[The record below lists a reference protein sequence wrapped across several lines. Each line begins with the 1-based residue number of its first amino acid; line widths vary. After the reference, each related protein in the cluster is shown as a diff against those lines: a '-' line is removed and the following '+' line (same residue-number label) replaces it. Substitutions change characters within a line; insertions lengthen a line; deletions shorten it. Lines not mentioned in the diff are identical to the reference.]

1 MGCATGSTRRWRPE
15 VPENLLEVRDLTITP
30 AGAETPV
37 LHDVSLSL
45 APGERVGL
53 IGESGSGKSLTA
65 QSVMGLLPE
74 ELHARG
80 QVRLQGHSGNL
91 LEANEKTLA
100 GLRSEIVS
108 MVFQEPMS
116 ALNPLMRIGDQIAEV
131 LRIHGKV
138 PRAQIQTRVRELLH
152 DVHMPDPDSA
162 RFAYPH
168 QMSGGQRQRVMLA
181 IALANS
187 PRLLICDEPTT
198 ALDVTVQKHMLD
210 LIAER
215 VAAVEAGLLFITHDL
230 AVVAGVCDRVIV
242 MYRGRI
248 VESGS
253 VDEIFTAPKHEYTRG
268 LLASSD
274 LESSDDR
281 GRLFTL
287 KTALAYSGPQVD
299 AESPAEADSSDGAG
313 ESEESE
319 CREESTTSTRS
330 GHTGTAVAESTDDGN
345 DGAASTRE
353 NDGAASVGE
362 SAPLIEVSGVT
373 RVFRG
378 RGLFGRRRSQVTAL
392 GGIDFT
398 VAGGARLG
406 IVGESGSGKST
417 LLNILSGL
425 DRPTT
430 GHVRVGDIRVEAAS
444 SQALRRLRENL
455 QIVFQ
460 DPFASL
466 DPRMRIADIVSE
478 PLIAAGVDKD
488 ERIARVEE
496 MIASVDLDADSL
508 RRYPHQFS
516 GGQRQRISIAR
527 ALVTRP
533 QILVADEPVSAL
545 DVSVRAQVLNLLTD
559 LVDEYALTLLFVSHD
574 LGVVKHL
581 CSDVIVMKA
590 GQIIESG
597 ATEDIYAH
605 PQEEYTRRLIAATPS
620 LAEALAAG

>member
-1 MGCATGSTRRWRPE
+1 M
-15 VPENLLEVRDLTITP
+15 PENLLEVRDLTITP
-30 AGAETPV
+30 AGTQTPV

-45 APGERVGL
+45 ASGERVGL

-74 ELHARG
+74 ELHTRG
-80 QVRLQGHSGNL
+80 RVHLQGHSGNL
-91 LEANEKTLA
+91 LDAKETTLA
-100 GLRSEIVS
+100 GMRSDIVS

-138 PRAQIQTRVRELLH
+138 PRAQIPTRVRDLLR

-198 ALDVTVQKHMLD
+198 ALDVTVQKRMLD

-215 VAAVEAGLLFITHDL
+215 VSDVEAGLLFITHDL
-230 AVVAGVCDRVIV
+230 AVVAGICDRVIV

-248 VESGS
+248 VETGS
-253 VDEIFTAPKHEYTRG
+253 VDEIFTAPQHEYTRG

-274 LESSDDR
+274 LDATDER

-287 KTALAYSGPQVD
+287 KTALAYSGPRLDKAASSAEPVEPGDSVD
-299 AESPAEADSSDGAG
+299 
-313 ESEESE
+313 
-319 CREESTTSTRS
+319 
-330 GHTGTAVAESTDDGN
+330 GTASVTDD
-345 DGAASTRE
+345 DGT
-353 NDGAASVGE
+353 ASVRE
-362 SAPLIEVSGVT
+362 SAPLIDVSDVT

-378 RGLFGRRRSQVTAL
+378 RGLFGRRRSDVTAL
-392 GGIDFT
+392 GGIDFAVST
-398 VAGGARLG
+398 GARLG

-444 SQALRRLRENL
+444 SQALRRLRERL

-466 DPRMRIADIVSE
+466 DPRMRIADIVAE
-478 PLIAAGVDKD
+478 PLIAAGIDKD
-488 ERIARVEE
+488 ERDARVVE
-496 MIASVDLDADSL
+496 MITAVDLDADSL

-527 ALVTRP
+527 ALVTKP

-590 GQIIESG
+590 GQIVESG
-597 ATEDIYAH
+597 ATEDIYAN
-605 PQEEYTRRLIAATPS
+605 PQEEYTRSLIAATPS

>member
-1 MGCATGSTRRWRPE
+1 MA
-15 VPENLLEVRDLTITP
+15 ENLLEVRDLTITP
-30 AGAETPV
+30 SGADAAV
-37 LHDVSLSL
+37 LHDVSLNL
-45 APGERVGL
+45 EPGERVGL

-74 ELHARG
+74 ELHAEGR
-80 QVRLQGHSGNL
+80 VHLQGHHGNL

-100 GLRSEIVS
+100 SLRSDIVS

-131 LRIHGKV
+131 LRIHGKI
-138 PRAQIQTRVRELLH
+138 PRAQIPARVKELLE
-152 DVHMPDPDSA
+152 DVRMPDPDSA

-187 PRLLICDEPTT
+187 PKLLICDEPTT
-198 ALDVTVQKHMLD
+198 ALDVTVQRHMLD

-215 VAAVEAGLLFITHDL
+215 VSAVEAGLLFITHDL

-248 VESGS
+248 VETGT
-253 VDEIFTAPKHEYTRG
+253 VTEIFTDPQHEYTRG

-274 LESSDDR
+274 LEATDGN

-287 KTALAYSGPQVD
+287 KTALAYTGPQTSAGEDTPDPVGT
-299 AESPAEADSSDGAG
+299 ETVEADDPAG
-313 ESEESE
+313 
-319 CREESTTSTRS
+319 
-330 GHTGTAVAESTDDGN
+330 GNIAVDDVGE
-345 DGAASTRE
+345 AASAR
-353 NDGAASVGE
+353 D
-362 SAPLIEVSGVT
+362 SAPLIEVADVT
-373 RVFRG
+373 RVFKG
-378 RGLFGRRRSQVTAL
+378 RGLFGRRRSDVTAL
-392 GGIDFT
+392 DGIDFS
-398 VAGGARLG
+398 VAAGERLG

-417 LLNILSGL
+417 LLGILSGL

-444 SQALRRLRENL
+444 SRSLRALRENL

-466 DPRMRIADIVSE
+466 DPRMRVADIVAE
-478 PLIAAGVDKD
+478 PLIAAGVEKD

-496 MIASVDLDADSL
+496 MLEAVDLDARSL

-559 LVDEYALTLLFVSHD
+559 LVEDYALTLLFVSHD
-574 LGVVKHL
+574 LGVVQHL
-581 CSDVIVMKA
+581 CSQIIVMKD
-590 GQIIESG
+590 GRIVESG
-597 ATEDIYAH
+597 ATEDIYAN
-605 PQEEYTRRLIAATPS
+605 PRQEYTRRLIAATPS
-620 LAEALAAG
+620 LTDALGASG

>member
-1 MGCATGSTRRWRPE
+1 M
-15 VPENLLEVRDLTITP
+15 PENLLEVRDLTITP

-65 QSVMGLLPE
+65 QSVMGLLPD

-80 QVRLQGHSGNL
+80 QVHLQGHSGNL

-100 GLRSEIVS
+100 GLRSDIVS

-230 AVVAGVCDRVIV
+230 AVVAGVCDRVVV

-274 LESSDDR
+274 LESTDDR
-281 GRLFTL
+281 GRLFTP
-287 KTALAYSGPQVD
+287 KTALAYSGPQVEEAEPQPD
-299 AESPAEADSSDGAG
+299 ARESQDS
-313 ESEESE
+313 E
-319 CREESTTSTRS
+319 
-330 GHTGTAVAESTDDGN
+330 
-345 DGAASTRE
+345 DGAASAKE
-353 NDGAASVGE
+353 GNGAASAKE
-362 SAPLIEVSGVT
+362 SAPLIEVSDVT

-378 RGLFGRRRSQVTAL
+378 RGLFGRGRSRVTAL

-398 VAGGARLG
+398 VASGARLG

-466 DPRMRIADIVSE
+466 DPRMRIADIVAE

-488 ERIARVEE
+488 ERTARVEE
-496 MIASVDLDADSL
+496 MIAAVDLDTDSL

-581 CSDVIVMKA
+581 CSEVIVMKS

-597 ATEDIYAH
+597 ATEDIYAN
-605 PQEEYTRRLIAATPS
+605 PQEEYTRSLIAATPS

>member
-74 ELHARG
+74 ELHAQG
-80 QVRLQGHSGNL
+80 QVHLQGHSGNL

-100 GLRSEIVS
+100 GLRSDIVS

-138 PRAQIQTRVRELLH
+138 PRAQIPTRVRELLH

-230 AVVAGVCDRVIV
+230 AVVAGVCDRVVV

-274 LESSDDR
+274 LESTDDR

-287 KTALAYSGPQVD
+287 KTALAYSGPQ
-299 AESPAEADSSDGAG
+299 AEAAEFAADARESQDS
-313 ESEESE
+313 E
-319 CREESTTSTRS
+319 
-330 GHTGTAVAESTDDGN
+330 
-345 DGAASTRE
+345 DGAASATE
-353 NDGAASVGE
+353 DGGAASARE
-362 SAPLIEVSGVT
+362 PAPLIEVSDVT

-378 RGLFGRRRSQVTAL
+378 RGLFGRGRSQVTAL

-398 VAGGARLG
+398 VASGARLG

-444 SQALRRLRENL
+444 SQALRRLRQNL

-466 DPRMRIADIVSE
+466 DPRMRIADIVAE

-488 ERIARVEE
+488 ERTARVEE
-496 MIASVDLDADSL
+496 MIAAVDLDADSL

-581 CSDVIVMKA
+581 CSEVIVMKS

-597 ATEDIYAH
+597 ATENIYAN
-605 PQEEYTRRLIAATPS
+605 PQEEYTRSLIAATPS

>member
-1 MGCATGSTRRWRPE
+1 M
-15 VPENLLEVRDLTITP
+15 PENLLEVCDLTITP

>member
-1 MGCATGSTRRWRPE
+1 M
-15 VPENLLEVRDLTITP
+15 PENLLEVRDLTITP

-65 QSVMGLLPE
+65 QSVMGLLPD

-80 QVRLQGHSGNL
+80 QVHLQGHSGNL

-100 GLRSEIVS
+100 GLRSDIVS

-215 VAAVEAGLLFITHDL
+215 VAAVEAVLLFITHDL
-230 AVVAGVCDRVIV
+230 AVVAGVCDRVVV

-274 LESSDDR
+274 LESTDDR
-281 GRLFTL
+281 GRLFTP
-287 KTALAYSGPQVD
+287 KTALAYSGPQVEEAEPQPD
-299 AESPAEADSSDGAG
+299 ARESQDS
-313 ESEESE
+313 E
-319 CREESTTSTRS
+319 
-330 GHTGTAVAESTDDGN
+330 
-345 DGAASTRE
+345 DGAASAKE
-353 NDGAASVGE
+353 GNGAASAKE
-362 SAPLIEVSGVT
+362 SAPLIEVSDVT

-378 RGLFGRRRSQVTAL
+378 RGLFGRGRSRVTAL

-398 VAGGARLG
+398 VASGARLG

-466 DPRMRIADIVSE
+466 DPRMRIADIVAE
-478 PLIAAGVDKD
+478 PLIAASVDKD
-488 ERIARVEE
+488 ERTARVEE
-496 MIASVDLDADSL
+496 MIAAVDLDADSL

-581 CSDVIVMKA
+581 CSEVIVMKS

-597 ATEDIYAH
+597 ATEDIYAN
-605 PQEEYTRRLIAATPS
+605 PQEEYTRSLIAATPS

>member
-1 MGCATGSTRRWRPE
+1 M
-15 VPENLLEVRDLTITP
+15 PENLLEVRDLTITP
-30 AGAETPV
+30 AGTQTPV

-45 APGERVGL
+45 ASGERVGL

-74 ELHARG
+74 ELHTRG
-80 QVRLQGHSGNL
+80 RVHLQGHSGNL
-91 LEANEKTLA
+91 LDAKETTLA
-100 GLRSEIVS
+100 GMRSDIVS

-138 PRAQIQTRVRELLH
+138 PRAQIPTRVRDLLR

-198 ALDVTVQKHMLD
+198 ALDVTVQKRMLD

-215 VAAVEAGLLFITHDL
+215 VSDVEAGLLFITHDL
-230 AVVAGVCDRVIV
+230 AVVAGICDRVIV

-248 VESGS
+248 VETGS
-253 VDEIFTAPKHEYTRG
+253 VDEIFTAPQHEYTRG

-274 LESSDDR
+274 LDATDER

-287 KTALAYSGPQVD
+287 KTALAYSGPRLDKAASSAEPVEPGDSVD
-299 AESPAEADSSDGAG
+299 
-313 ESEESE
+313 
-319 CREESTTSTRS
+319 
-330 GHTGTAVAESTDDGN
+330 GTASVTDD
-345 DGAASTRE
+345 DGT
-353 NDGAASVGE
+353 ASVTDDDGTASVRE
-362 SAPLIEVSGVT
+362 SAPLIDVSDVT

-378 RGLFGRRRSQVTAL
+378 RGLFGRRRSDVTAL
-392 GGIDFT
+392 GGIDFAVST
-398 VAGGARLG
+398 GARLG

-444 SQALRRLRENL
+444 SQALRRLRERL

-466 DPRMRIADIVSE
+466 DPRMRIADIVAE
-478 PLIAAGVDKD
+478 PLIAAGIDKD
-488 ERIARVEE
+488 ERDARVME
-496 MIASVDLDADSL
+496 MITAVDLDADSL

-527 ALVTRP
+527 ALVTKP
-533 QILVADEPVSAL
+533 QILVADETVSAL

-590 GQIIESG
+590 GQIVESG
-597 ATEDIYAH
+597 ATEDIYAN
-605 PQEEYTRRLIAATPS
+605 PQEEYTRSLIAATPS

>member
-1 MGCATGSTRRWRPE
+1 M
-15 VPENLLEVRDLTITP
+15 PENLLEVCDLTITP

-138 PRAQIQTRVRELLH
+138 PRAQIPTRVRELLH

-162 RFAYPH
+162 RFAYQH

-198 ALDVTVQKHMLD
+198 ALDVTVQKQMLD

-274 LESSDDR
+274 LESTDDR

-353 NDGAASVGE
+353 NDGAASVWE

-559 LVDEYALTLLFVSHD
+559 IVDEYALTLLFVSHD

-605 PQEEYTRRLIAATPS
+605 QQEEYTRRLIAATPS

>member
-1 MGCATGSTRRWRPE
+1 M
-15 VPENLLEVRDLTITP
+15 PENLLEVRDLTITP

-65 QSVMGLLPE
+65 QSVMGLLPD

-80 QVRLQGHSGNL
+80 QVHLQGHSGNL

-100 GLRSEIVS
+100 GLRSDIVS

-138 PRAQIQTRVRELLH
+138 PRAQIPTRVRELLH

-230 AVVAGVCDRVIV
+230 AVVAGVCDRVVV

-274 LESSDDR
+274 LESTDDR
-281 GRLFTL
+281 GRLFTP
-287 KTALAYSGPQVD
+287 KTALAYSGPQVEEAEPQPD
-299 AESPAEADSSDGAG
+299 ARESQDS
-313 ESEESE
+313 E
-319 CREESTTSTRS
+319 
-330 GHTGTAVAESTDDGN
+330 
-345 DGAASTRE
+345 DGAASAKE
-353 NDGAASVGE
+353 GNGAASAKE
-362 SAPLIEVSGVT
+362 SAPLIEVSDVT

-378 RGLFGRRRSQVTAL
+378 RGLFGRGRSRVTAL

-398 VAGGARLG
+398 VASGARLG

-466 DPRMRIADIVSE
+466 DPRMRIADIVAE
-478 PLIAAGVDKD
+478 PLIAASVDKD
-488 ERIARVEE
+488 ERTARVEE
-496 MIASVDLDADSL
+496 MIAAVDLDADSL

-581 CSDVIVMKA
+581 CSEVIVMKS

-597 ATEDIYAH
+597 ATENIYAN
-605 PQEEYTRRLIAATPS
+605 PQEEYTRSLIAATPS

>member
-1 MGCATGSTRRWRPE
+1 MGCATGSTRRWRSE
-15 VPENLLEVRDLTITP
+15 VPENLLEVRDLTITA
-30 AGAETPV
+30 AGADAPV

-80 QVRLQGHSGNL
+80 QVHLQGHSGNL

-100 GLRSEIVS
+100 GLRSDIVS

-138 PRAQIQTRVRELLH
+138 PRAQIPTRVRELLH
-152 DVHMPDPDSA
+152 DVHIPDPDGA

-274 LESSDDR
+274 LESTDDH

-287 KTALAYSGPQVD
+287 KTALAYSGPQVEET
-299 AESPAEADSSDGAG
+299 ESAAVV
-313 ESEESE
+313 
-319 CREESTTSTRS
+319 ESTGDDTGGAASS
-330 GHTGTAVAESTDDGN
+330 GDNVGDASARDT
-345 DGAASTRE
+345 DGAASAKE
-353 NDGAASVGE
+353 P
-362 SAPLIEVSGVT
+362 APLIEVSDVT
-373 RVFRG
+373 RVFLG
-378 RGLFGRRRSQVTAL
+378 RGLFGRRRSEVTAL
-392 GGIDFT
+392 DGIDFT
-398 VAGGARLG
+398 VASGARLG

-466 DPRMRIADIVSE
+466 DPRMRIADIVAE

-488 ERIARVEE
+488 ERTARVEE
-496 MIASVDLDADSL
+496 MIAAVDLETDSL

-527 ALVTRP
+527 ALVTKP

-581 CSDVIVMKA
+581 CSEVIVMRA
-590 GQIIESG
+590 GQIIETG
-597 ATEDIYAH
+597 ATDDIYANC
-605 PQEEYTRRLIAATPS
+605 QEEYTRSLIAATPS

>member
-1 MGCATGSTRRWRPE
+1 M
-15 VPENLLEVRDLTITP
+15 PENLLEVRDLTITP

-65 QSVMGLLPE
+65 QSVMGLLPD

-80 QVRLQGHSGNL
+80 QVHLQGHSGNL

-100 GLRSEIVS
+100 GLRSDIVS

-230 AVVAGVCDRVIV
+230 AVVAGVCDRVVV

-274 LESSDDR
+274 LESTDDR
-281 GRLFTL
+281 GRLFTP
-287 KTALAYSGPQVD
+287 KTALAYSGPQVEEAEPQPD
-299 AESPAEADSSDGAG
+299 ARESQDSA
-313 ESEESE
+313 
-319 CREESTTSTRS
+319 
-330 GHTGTAVAESTDDGN
+330 
-345 DGAASTRE
+345 DGAASAKE
-353 NDGAASVGE
+353 GNGAASAKE
-362 SAPLIEVSGVT
+362 SAPLIEVSDVT

-378 RGLFGRRRSQVTAL
+378 RGLFGRGRSRVTAL

-398 VAGGARLG
+398 VASGARLG

-466 DPRMRIADIVSE
+466 DPRMRIADIVAE

-488 ERIARVEE
+488 ERTARVEE
-496 MIASVDLDADSL
+496 MIAAVDLDTDSL

-581 CSDVIVMKA
+581 CSEVIVMKS

-597 ATEDIYAH
+597 ATEDIYAN
-605 PQEEYTRRLIAATPS
+605 PQEEYTRSLIAATPS

>member
-1 MGCATGSTRRWRPE
+1 

-30 AGAETPV
+30 AGADAAV

-45 APGERVGL
+45 AQGERVGL

-74 ELHARG
+74 ELNARG
-80 QVRLQGHSGNL
+80 QVHLHGHSGNL
-91 LEANEKTLA
+91 LESNEKTLA
-100 GLRSEIVS
+100 GLRSDIVS

-131 LRIHGKV
+131 LRIHGKA
-138 PRAQIQTRVRELLH
+138 PRGQIPTRVRELLR

-168 QMSGGQRQRVMLA
+168 QLSGGQRQRVMLA

-215 VAAVEAGLLFITHDL
+215 VSAVEAGLLFITHDL

-274 LESSDDR
+274 LEATDDR

-287 KTALAYSGPQVD
+287 KTALAYSGPQIG
-299 AESPAEADSSDGAG
+299 EAEASADVG
-313 ESEESE
+313 ES
-319 CREESTTSTRS
+319 
-330 GHTGTAVAESTDDGN
+330 GDDGV
-345 DGAASTRE
+345 GAAS
-353 NDGAASVGE
+353 AKE
-362 SAPLIEVSGVT
+362 SAPLIEVSDVT

-378 RGLFGRRRSQVTAL
+378 RGLFGRRRSDVTAL
-392 GGIDFT
+392 GGIDFS
-398 VAGGARLG
+398 VAAGARLG

-466 DPRMRIADIVSE
+466 DPRMRIADIVAE

-488 ERIARVEE
+488 ERAARVEE
-496 MIASVDLDADSL
+496 MIAAVDLDQDSL

-581 CSDVIVMKA
+581 CSEVIVMRA
-590 GQIIESG
+590 GQIVESG
-597 ATEDIYAH
+597 ATEDIYAN

-620 LAEALAAG
+620 LAEALATG

>member
-1 MGCATGSTRRWRPE
+1 M
-15 VPENLLEVRDLTITP
+15 PENLLEVRDLTITP

-65 QSVMGLLPE
+65 QSVMGLLPD

-80 QVRLQGHSGNL
+80 QVHLQGHSGNL

-100 GLRSEIVS
+100 GLRSDIVS

-230 AVVAGVCDRVIV
+230 AVVAGVCDRVVV

-253 VDEIFTAPKHEYTRG
+253 VDEIFTAPKHKYTRG

-274 LESSDDR
+274 LESTDDR
-281 GRLFTL
+281 GRLFTP
-287 KTALAYSGPQVD
+287 KTALAYSGPQVEEAEPQPD
-299 AESPAEADSSDGAG
+299 ARESQDS
-313 ESEESE
+313 E
-319 CREESTTSTRS
+319 
-330 GHTGTAVAESTDDGN
+330 
-345 DGAASTRE
+345 DGAASAKE
-353 NDGAASVGE
+353 GNGAASAKE
-362 SAPLIEVSGVT
+362 SAPLIEVSDVT

-378 RGLFGRRRSQVTAL
+378 RGLFGRGRSRVTAL

-398 VAGGARLG
+398 VASGARLG

-466 DPRMRIADIVSE
+466 DPRMRIADIVAE
-478 PLIAAGVDKD
+478 PLIAASVDKD
-488 ERIARVEE
+488 ERTARVEE
-496 MIASVDLDADSL
+496 MIAAVDLDADSL

-581 CSDVIVMKA
+581 CSEVIVMKS

-597 ATEDIYAH
+597 ATEDIYAN
-605 PQEEYTRRLIAATPS
+605 PQEEYTRSLIAATPS

>member
-1 MGCATGSTRRWRPE
+1 

-30 AGAETPV
+30 AGADAAV

-45 APGERVGL
+45 AQGERVGL

-74 ELHARG
+74 ELNARG
-80 QVRLQGHSGNL
+80 QVHLHGHSGNL
-91 LEANEKTLA
+91 LESNEKTLA
-100 GLRSEIVS
+100 GLRSDIVS

-131 LRIHGKV
+131 LRIHGKA
-138 PRAQIQTRVRELLH
+138 PRGQIPTRVRELLR

-168 QMSGGQRQRVMLA
+168 QLSGGQRQRVMLA

-215 VAAVEAGLLFITHDL
+215 VSAVEAGLLFITHDL

-274 LESSDDR
+274 LEATDDR

-287 KTALAYSGPQVD
+287 KTALAYSGPQIG
-299 AESPAEADSSDGAG
+299 EAEASADVG
-313 ESEESE
+313 ES
-319 CREESTTSTRS
+319 
-330 GHTGTAVAESTDDGN
+330 GDDGV
-345 DGAASTRE
+345 
-353 NDGAASVGE
+353 GAASVRE
-362 SAPLIEVSGVT
+362 SAPLIEVSDVT

-378 RGLFGRRRSQVTAL
+378 RGLFGRRRSDVTAL
-392 GGIDFT
+392 GGIDFS
-398 VAGGARLG
+398 VAAGARLG

-430 GHVRVGDIRVEAAS
+430 GHVRVGDLRVEAAS

-466 DPRMRIADIVSE
+466 DPRMRIADIVAE

-488 ERIARVEE
+488 ERAARVEE
-496 MIASVDLDADSL
+496 MIAAVDLDQDSL

-581 CSDVIVMKA
+581 CSEVIVMRA
-590 GQIIESG
+590 GQIVESG
-597 ATEDIYAH
+597 ATEDIYAN

-620 LAEALAAG
+620 LAEALATG

>member
-1 MGCATGSTRRWRPE
+1 M
-15 VPENLLEVRDLTITP
+15 PENLLEVRDLTITP

-65 QSVMGLLPE
+65 QSVMGLLPD

-80 QVRLQGHSGNL
+80 QVHLQGHSGNL

-100 GLRSEIVS
+100 GLRSDIVS

-138 PRAQIQTRVRELLH
+138 PRAQIPTRVRELLH

-230 AVVAGVCDRVIV
+230 AVVAGICDRVVV

-274 LESSDDR
+274 LESTDDR
-281 GRLFTL
+281 GRLFTP
-287 KTALAYSGPQVD
+287 KTALAYSGPQVEEAEPQPD
-299 AESPAEADSSDGAG
+299 ARESQDS
-313 ESEESE
+313 E
-319 CREESTTSTRS
+319 
-330 GHTGTAVAESTDDGN
+330 
-345 DGAASTRE
+345 DGAASAKE
-353 NDGAASVGE
+353 GNGAASAKE
-362 SAPLIEVSGVT
+362 SAPLIEVSDVT

-378 RGLFGRRRSQVTAL
+378 RGLFGRGRSRVTAL

-398 VAGGARLG
+398 VASGARLG

-466 DPRMRIADIVSE
+466 DPRMRIADIVAE

-488 ERIARVEE
+488 ERTARVEE
-496 MIASVDLDADSL
+496 MIAAVDLDADSL

-559 LVDEYALTLLFVSHD
+559 LVDDYALTLLFVSHD
-574 LGVVKHL
+574 LGVVRHL
-581 CSDVIVMKA
+581 CSEVIVMKD
-590 GQIIESG
+590 GRIVESG
-597 ATEDIYAH
+597 ATEDIYAN
-605 PQEEYTRRLIAATPS
+605 PQEDYTSRLIAATPS
-620 LAEALAAG
+620 LAEALAAAG

>member
-1 MGCATGSTRRWRPE
+1 M
-15 VPENLLEVRDLTITP
+15 PENLLEVRDLTITP

-65 QSVMGLLPE
+65 QSVMGLLPD

-80 QVRLQGHSGNL
+80 QVHLQGHSGNL

-100 GLRSEIVS
+100 GLRSDIVS

>member
-1 MGCATGSTRRWRPE
+1 M
-15 VPENLLEVRDLTITP
+15 PENLLEVRDLTITP

-65 QSVMGLLPE
+65 QSVMGLLPD

-80 QVRLQGHSGNL
+80 QVHLQGHSGNL

-100 GLRSEIVS
+100 GLRSDIVS

-215 VAAVEAGLLFITHDL
+215 VAEVEAGLLFITHDL
-230 AVVAGVCDRVIV
+230 AVVAGICDRVVV

-274 LESSDDR
+274 LESTDDR
-281 GRLFTL
+281 GRLFTP
-287 KTALAYSGPQVD
+287 KTALAYSGPQVEEAEPQPD
-299 AESPAEADSSDGAG
+299 ARESQDS
-313 ESEESE
+313 E
-319 CREESTTSTRS
+319 
-330 GHTGTAVAESTDDGN
+330 
-345 DGAASTRE
+345 DGAASAKE
-353 NDGAASVGE
+353 GNGAASAKE
-362 SAPLIEVSGVT
+362 SAPLIEVSDVT

-378 RGLFGRRRSQVTAL
+378 RGLFGRGRSRVTAL

-398 VAGGARLG
+398 VASGARLG

-466 DPRMRIADIVSE
+466 DPRMRIADIVAE
-478 PLIAAGVDKD
+478 PLIAASVDKD
-488 ERIARVEE
+488 ERTARVEE
-496 MIASVDLDADSL
+496 MIAAVDLDADSL

-581 CSDVIVMKA
+581 CSEVIVMKS

-597 ATEDIYAH
+597 ATEDIYAN
-605 PQEEYTRRLIAATPS
+605 PQEEYTRSLIAATPS

>member
-1 MGCATGSTRRWRPE
+1 M
-15 VPENLLEVRDLTITP
+15 PENLLEVCDLTITP

-274 LESSDDR
+274 LESTDDR

>member
-1 MGCATGSTRRWRPE
+1 M
-15 VPENLLEVRDLTITP
+15 PENLLEVCDLTITP

-116 ALNPLMRIGDQIAEV
+116 ALNPLMRICDQIAEV

-138 PRAQIQTRVRELLH
+138 PRAQIPTRVRELLH

-198 ALDVTVQKHMLD
+198 ALDVTVQKQMLD

-274 LESSDDR
+274 LESTDDR

>member
-1 MGCATGSTRRWRPE
+1 MPE
-15 VPENLLEVRDLTITP
+15 SLLEVRDLTITP
-30 AGAETPV
+30 AGTQTPV

-45 APGERVGL
+45 ASGERVGL

-74 ELHARG
+74 ELHTRG
-80 QVRLQGHSGNL
+80 RVHLQGHSGNL
-91 LEANEKTLA
+91 LDAHETTLA
-100 GLRSEIVS
+100 GLRSDIVS

-138 PRAQIQTRVRELLH
+138 PRAQIPTRVRELLH

-198 ALDVTVQKHMLD
+198 ALDVTVQKRMLD

-215 VAAVEAGLLFITHDL
+215 VSAVEAGLLFITHDL
-230 AVVAGVCDRVIV
+230 AVVAGICDRVIV

-248 VESGS
+248 VETGS
-253 VDEIFTAPKHEYTRG
+253 VDQIFTAPQHDYTRG

-274 LESSDDR
+274 LDATDDR

-287 KTALAYSGPQVD
+287 KTSLTYSGPRLD
-299 AESPAEADSSDGAG
+299 AAESSAEQVEPGDSVD
-313 ESEESE
+313 
-319 CREESTTSTRS
+319 
-330 GHTGTAVAESTDDGN
+330 GTASVRDD
-345 DGAASTRE
+345 DRT
-353 NDGAASVGE
+353 ASVRE
-362 SAPLIEVSGVT
+362 SAPLIDVSDVT

-378 RGLFGRRRSQVTAL
+378 RGLFGRRRSDVTAL
-392 GGIDFT
+392 DGIDFS
-398 VAGGARLG
+398 VSAGARLG

-444 SQALRRLRENL
+444 AQALRRLRENL

-466 DPRMRIADIVSE
+466 DPRMRVADIVAE
-478 PLIAAGVDKD
+478 PLIAAGIDKD
-488 ERIARVEE
+488 ERDARVEE
-496 MIASVDLDADSL
+496 MITAVDLEADSL

-527 ALVTRP
+527 ALVTKP

-581 CSDVIVMKA
+581 CSDVIVMRA
-590 GQIIESG
+590 GQIVESG
-597 ATEDIYAH
+597 ATEDIYAN
-605 PQEEYTRRLIAATPS
+605 PQEEYTRSLIAATPS

>member
-1 MGCATGSTRRWRPE
+1 MS
-15 VPENLLEVRDLTITP
+15 ENLLEVRDLTITP

-65 QSVMGLLPE
+65 QSVMGLLPD

-80 QVRLQGHSGNL
+80 QVHLQGHSGNL

-230 AVVAGVCDRVIV
+230 AVVAGVCDRVVV

-274 LESSDDR
+274 LESTDDR
-281 GRLFTL
+281 GRLFTP
-287 KTALAYSGPQVD
+287 KTALAYSGPQVEEAEPQPD
-299 AESPAEADSSDGAG
+299 ARESQDS
-313 ESEESE
+313 E
-319 CREESTTSTRS
+319 
-330 GHTGTAVAESTDDGN
+330 
-345 DGAASTRE
+345 DGAASAKE
-353 NDGAASVGE
+353 GNGAASAKE
-362 SAPLIEVSGVT
+362 SAPLIEVSDVT

-378 RGLFGRRRSQVTAL
+378 RGLFGRGRSRVTAL

-398 VAGGARLG
+398 VASGARLG

-466 DPRMRIADIVSE
+466 DPRMRIADIVAE
-478 PLIAAGVDKD
+478 PLIAASVDKD
-488 ERIARVEE
+488 ERTARVEE
-496 MIASVDLDADSL
+496 MIAAVDLDADSL

-581 CSDVIVMKA
+581 CSEVIVMKS

-597 ATEDIYAH
+597 ATEDIYAN
-605 PQEEYTRRLIAATPS
+605 PQEEYTRSLIAATPS

>member
-1 MGCATGSTRRWRPE
+1 M
-15 VPENLLEVRDLTITP
+15 PENLLEVRDLTITP
-30 AGAETPV
+30 AGADAPV
-37 LHDVSLSL
+37 LHDVRLSL

-80 QVRLQGHSGNL
+80 QVHLQGHSGNL

-100 GLRSEIVS
+100 GLRSDIVS

-131 LRIHGKV
+131 LRLHGKA
-138 PRAQIQTRVRELLH
+138 PRGQIPTRVRELLR

-168 QMSGGQRQRVMLA
+168 QLSGGQRQRVMLA

-215 VAAVEAGLLFITHDL
+215 VSAVEAGLLFITHDL

-242 MYRGRI
+242 MYHGRI

-274 LESSDDR
+274 LEATDDR

-287 KTALAYSGPQVD
+287 KTALAYSGPQIG
-299 AESPAEADSSDGAG
+299 EAEASVDV
-313 ESEESE
+313 EEPGDLRDE
-319 CREESTTSTRS
+319 PQISTRPD
-330 GHTGTAVAESTDDGN
+330 HTGTAVAGSTDED
-345 DGAASTRE
+345 
-353 NDGAASVGE
+353 SVRTPSVRE
-362 SAPLIEVSGVT
+362 SAPLIEVSDVT
-373 RVFRG
+373 RIFRG
-378 RGLFGRRRSQVTAL
+378 RGLFGRRRSDVTAL
-392 GGIDFT
+392 GGIDFS
-398 VAGGARLG
+398 VAAGARLG

-466 DPRMRIADIVSE
+466 DPRMRIADIVAE

-488 ERIARVEE
+488 ERAARVEE
-496 MIASVDLDADSL
+496 MIAAVDLDQDSL

-581 CSDVIVMKA
+581 CSEVIVMRA
-590 GQIIESG
+590 GQIVESG
-597 ATEDIYAH
+597 ATEDIYAN
-605 PQEEYTRRLIAATPS
+605 PQDEYTRRLIAATPS

>member
-1 MGCATGSTRRWRPE
+1 M
-15 VPENLLEVRDLTITP
+15 PENLLEVCDLTITP

-45 APGERVGL
+45 ALGERVGL

-138 PRAQIQTRVRELLH
+138 PRAQIPTRVRELLH

-198 ALDVTVQKHMLD
+198 ALDVTVQKQMLD

>member
-1 MGCATGSTRRWRPE
+1 M
-15 VPENLLEVRDLTITP
+15 PENLLEVRDLTITP

-138 PRAQIQTRVRELLH
+138 PRAQIPTRVRELLH

-362 SAPLIEVSGVT
+362 SAPLIAVSGVT

-406 IVGESGSGKST
+406 IVVESGSGKST

-466 DPRMRIADIVSE
+466 DPRMRIADTVAE

-488 ERIARVEE
+488 ERTARVEE
-496 MIASVDLDADSL
+496 MIAAVDLDTDSL

>member
-1 MGCATGSTRRWRPE
+1 

-65 QSVMGLLPE
+65 QSVMGLLPD

-80 QVRLQGHSGNL
+80 QVHLQGHSGNL

-100 GLRSEIVS
+100 GLRSDIVS

-230 AVVAGVCDRVIV
+230 AVVAGVCDRVVV

-274 LESSDDR
+274 LESTDDR
-281 GRLFTL
+281 GRLFTP
-287 KTALAYSGPQVD
+287 KTALAYSGPQVEEAEPQPD
-299 AESPAEADSSDGAG
+299 ARESQDS
-313 ESEESE
+313 E
-319 CREESTTSTRS
+319 
-330 GHTGTAVAESTDDGN
+330 
-345 DGAASTRE
+345 DGAASAKE
-353 NDGAASVGE
+353 GNGAASAKE
-362 SAPLIEVSGVT
+362 SAPLIEVSDVT

-378 RGLFGRRRSQVTAL
+378 RGLFGRGRSRVTAL

-398 VAGGARLG
+398 VASGARLG

-444 SQALRRLRENL
+444 SQALRRLRQNL

-466 DPRMRIADIVSE
+466 DPRMRIADIVAE

-488 ERIARVEE
+488 ERTARVEE
-496 MIASVDLDADSL
+496 MIAAVDLDADSL

-581 CSDVIVMKA
+581 CSEVIVMKS

-597 ATEDIYAH
+597 ATENIYAN
-605 PQEEYTRRLIAATPS
+605 PQEEYTRSLIAATPS

>member
-1 MGCATGSTRRWRPE
+1 M
-15 VPENLLEVRDLTITP
+15 PENLLEVRDLTITP

-138 PRAQIQTRVRELLH
+138 PRAQIPTRVRELLH

-597 ATEDIYAH
+597 ATENIYAH

>member
-1 MGCATGSTRRWRPE
+1 MACATGSTRRWRPE

-74 ELHARG
+74 ELHAQG
-80 QVRLQGHSGNL
+80 QVHLQGHSGNL

-100 GLRSEIVS
+100 GLRSDIVS

-230 AVVAGVCDRVIV
+230 AVVAGVCDRVVV

-274 LESSDDR
+274 LESTDDR
-281 GRLFTL
+281 GRLFTP
-287 KTALAYSGPQVD
+287 KTALAYSGPQVEEAEPQPD
-299 AESPAEADSSDGAG
+299 ARESQDS
-313 ESEESE
+313 E
-319 CREESTTSTRS
+319 
-330 GHTGTAVAESTDDGN
+330 
-345 DGAASTRE
+345 DGAASAKE
-353 NDGAASVGE
+353 GNGAASAKE
-362 SAPLIEVSGVT
+362 SAPLIEVSDVT

-378 RGLFGRRRSQVTAL
+378 RGLFGRGRSQVTAL

-398 VAGGARLG
+398 VASGARLG

-444 SQALRRLRENL
+444 SQALRRLRQNL

-466 DPRMRIADIVSE
+466 DPRMRIADIVAE

-488 ERIARVEE
+488 ERTARVEE
-496 MIASVDLDADSL
+496 MIAAVDLDADSL

-581 CSDVIVMKA
+581 CSEVIVMKS

-597 ATEDIYAH
+597 ATENIYAN
-605 PQEEYTRRLIAATPS
+605 PQEEYTRSLIAATPS